1 MLASILIPMVANPL
15 LLVLVPLLVAGVY
28 IVKYCLETSRQLK
41 RLESIMAC
49 HGYMSKHVTGM
60 TQLSFSAQ

>member
-1 MLASILIPMVANPL
+1 MLASILIPMV
-15 LLVLVPLLVAGVY
+15 VPLLVAGVY